1 MMNVEQARFNMVEQ
15 QIRPWDVLDFKVL
28 DLLQLTPREEF
39 VPKGYEELAFADM
52 EIPLDHGEVMLA
64 PKIVARMMQAANIH
78 ESDSIFEVGTG
89 TGYGTALLAKAAR
102 EVESVDIHPDF
113 IETAQQNLTNQGID
127 NVTLDTRDAAQ
138 GVGSDRLYDVIIIT
152 GSLPTLPD
160 SFQHSLQRGGRLV
173 AVVGNAPVMQA
184 VLITRSGDNEWSEEV
199 LFETEIP
206 PLRNVAAVKPFTF

>member
-28 DLLQLTPREEF
+28 DLLQLTPREAF

-52 EIPLDHGEVMLA
+52 EIPLDHDEIMLA
-64 PKIVARMMQAANIH
+64 PKMVARMMQAANIH
-78 ESDSIFEVGTG
+78 ESDVVFEVGTG

-113 IETAQQNLTNQGID
+113 IETAKRNLAAQGID
-127 NVTLDTRDAAQ
+127 NVSLDSRDAAQ
-138 GVGSDRLYDVIIIT
+138 GVGSDKLYDVIIIT
-152 GSLPTLPD
+152 GSLPSLPE
-160 SFQHSLQRGGRLV
+160 SFQQSLQRGGRLV
-173 AVVGNAPVMQA
+173 AVVGTAPVMET
-184 VLITRSGDNEWSEEV
+184 VLITRAGDNEWNQET

-206 PLRNVAAVKPFTF
+206 ALRNVETVKRFTF